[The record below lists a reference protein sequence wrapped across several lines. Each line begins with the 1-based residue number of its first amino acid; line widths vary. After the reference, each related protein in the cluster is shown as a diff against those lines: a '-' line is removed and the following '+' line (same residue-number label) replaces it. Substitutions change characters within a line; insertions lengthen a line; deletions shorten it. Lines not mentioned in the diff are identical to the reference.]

1 MSGKVNKRNLRKLN
15 SSWKIM
21 QKECFLILYKKKIYN
36 LVKKQ
41 IKNQMLF
48 NQIISKKIA
57 VK

>member
-1 MSGKVNKRNLRKLN
+1 
-15 SSWKIM
+15 M